1 MHWFKK
7 NISLTFWFWIVLNF
21 NQIAIQATAK
31 VIKDLIIM
39 VLFMIIQICQFNLR
53 LFSRKVWF
61 SRKNTITVL
70 PYKFFDGIF
79 QSYSFNISGEVMKSG
94 DLKCVFGEGMPTY
107 RNPFE
112 KGKLIIQFTVD
123 FPETLDPAI
132 IPKLEKLLPAK

>member
-1 MHWFKK
+1 M
-7 NISLTFWFWIVLNF
+7 SLFDDPLPPSCHLKSPFGEPPPPLHVGDVLCEWP
-21 NQIAIQATAK
+21 
-31 VIKDLIIM
+31 L
-39 VLFMIIQICQFNLR
+39 
-53 LFSRKVWF
+53 
-61 SRKNTITVL
+61 TVL
-70 PYKFFDGIF
+70 PYKFFDSIF

>member
-1 MHWFKK
+1 
-7 NISLTFWFWIVLNF
+7 
-21 NQIAIQATAK
+21 
-31 VIKDLIIM
+31 
-39 VLFMIIQICQFNLR
+39 
-53 LFSRKVWF
+53 
-61 SRKNTITVL
+61 
-70 PYKFFDGIF
+70 
-79 QSYSFNISGEVMKSG
+79 MKSG